1 MAQVLKDE
9 SRISIL
15 NAAKEEFLEKG
26 YKNASMRSIAK
37 KANMTV
43 GNLYRY
49 YKNKEDINLSIVGP
63 TYREISA
70 ALKELI
76 NDSLLMEPRV
86 YDVKPEMNKLMERL
100 DTFSR
105 KLINIYS
112 KKQTEFNI
120 LILHSRINEEIIKY
134 FSDLISS
141 IISVN
146 FVMQGINYERDVLA
160 NAYAES
166 LYGGIQYIFKE
177 CKDSKILDKVLK
189 EYLHS
194 FIFMLNNDIGKLSL
208 IHI

>member
-86 YDVKPEMNKLMERL
+86 YDVKPEINKLIERL
-100 DTFSR
+100 DIFSR

-194 FIFMLNNDIGKLSL
+194 FIFMLNNDIGKFVE
-208 IHI
+208 